1 MKISVILT
9 AFNSAKSLPKA
20 IQSFLDQNYAQKEL
34 LIIDDISTDET
45 HQIINDYVQKF
56 PQFIRWIKE
65 KDYGIAHARNLA
77 LKHASGDLIGFLGGN
92 DLLHKNFFEEMAYYI
107 AKNPHFD
114 VIYFNSYDVAKGA
127 NFVPSALKKVT
138 LENLIEY
145 APIGCAESFYY
156 RREIFKDAKFNEK
169 NRYCAS
175 YELNLALA
183 SQRGCIFYPVNI
195 TAVFN
200 GENET
205 TATWS
210 NELKESLEI
219 VAVQFKYAKNTAE
232 KLKIFWRTK
241 KLIIKNRNTFHQIS
255 GSI

>member
-9 AFNSAKSLPKA
+9 AFNSAKSLPRA
-20 IQSFLDQNYAQKEL
+20 IDSFLEQNYPDKEL

-45 HQIINDYVQKF
+45 HKIIFDYAQKF
-56 PQFIRWIKE
+56 PQIIRWIKE

-77 LKHASGDLIGFLGGN
+77 LKHASGDVIGFLGGN
-92 DLLHKNFFEEMAYYI
+92 DSLHKNFFDEMAYYV

-114 VIYFNSYDVAKGA
+114 VIYFNSYVVAKEID
-127 NFVPSALKKVT
+127 FLPSALKKVT

-145 APIGCAESFYY
+145 APIGCAEAFYY
-156 RREIFKDAKFNEK
+156 RREVFDEVKFNEK

-183 SQRGCIFYPVNI
+183 SKRQCVFYPVNI
-195 TAVFN
+195 AAVFN
-200 GENET
+200 GKYENSKN
-205 TATWS
+205 WS
-210 NELKESLEI
+210 SELKASLEI
-219 VAVQFKYAKNTAE
+219 VAVQFKYAKNTVE
-232 KLKIFWRTK
+232 KFKIFWRTK